1 LLIILES
8 ILTKVQN
15 RLGSLLQFI
24 RNPIP
29 NRLESF
35 FMSTVMPQ
43 TVSKHTAFKK
53 LPLVDISLL
62 FSDKLADRLAA
73 SKALGKAAKD
83 AGFLYIVGHGVSTKL
98 IENLIT
104 RTAQYFAQTL
114 EEKMQDYIGNSANH
128 SGYVPEGEEQYL
140 NAKPDLKEAYDVGF
154 DLQDPTK
161 FRPMLGPDRWSNFP
175 GFKED
180 VKAYYDAVFALS
192 NVLFRGFALA
202 LDLPED
208 SFTKLITAPPSQ
220 LRLVHYP
227 YSPNAPEDRPGIGA
241 HTDYECFTIL
251 LATADGLEV
260 QNGAGEWID
269 APMIDGAFVINIGD
283 MMEVLSNGYYV
294 ATMHRVRKVKE
305 ERYSFPM
312 FCACDYDT
320 MIEPVPALI
329 TPANPSRYAPV
340 ICGEHLYAQT
350 MQTFLYLKKRLQEGT
365 LSLPKG
371 AKGLSSFGHQ
381 AKQPIT

>member
-1 LLIILES
+1 
-8 ILTKVQN
+8 
-15 RLGSLLQFI
+15 
-24 RNPIP
+24 
-29 NRLESF
+29 
-35 FMSTVMPQ
+35 MSAVMPNNV
-43 TVSKHTAFKK
+43 TKHTAFKK

-62 FSDKLADRLAA
+62 FSVNIEDRKMAA
-73 SKALGKAAKD
+73 AALGKAARE
-83 AGFLYIVGHGVSTKL
+83 AGFLYIVGHGISTQL
-98 IENLIT
+98 IENLKAL
-104 RTAQYFAQTL
+104 TALYFAQPL
-114 EEKMQDYIGNSANH
+114 AEKMQDYIGHSANH

-140 NAKPDLKEAYDVGF
+140 NAMPDLKEAYDVGF

-175 GFKED
+175 GFKEH

-192 NVLFRGFALA
+192 NMLFRGFALA

-227 YSPNAPEDRPGIGA
+227 FSPHAPEDRPGIGA

-269 APMIDGAFVINIGD
+269 APMVDGAFVINIGD

-294 ATMHRVRKVKE
+294 ATMHRVRKVKQ
-305 ERYSFPM
+305 ERYSFPL

-320 MIEPVPALI
+320 VIEPVPALI
-329 TPANPSRYAPV
+329 TSDNPSRYEPV

-350 MQTFLYLKKRLQEGT
+350 MQTFSYLKKRLQEGT

-381 AKQPIT
+381 AK

>member
-1 LLIILES
+1 MSKLQSS
-8 ILTKVQN
+8 IL
-15 RLGSLLQFI
+15 R
-24 RNPIP
+24 P
-29 NRLESF
+29 
-35 FMSTVMPQ
+35 
-43 TVSKHTAFKK
+43 HTAFKK

-62 FSDKLADRLAA
+62 FSSKLDERKLAA
-73 SKALGKAAKD
+73 KALGKAARD
-83 AGFLYIVGHGVSTKL
+83 AGFLYIVGHGIPKHL
-98 IENLIT
+98 IENLKT
-104 RTAQYFAQTL
+104 RTQKYFAQPL
-114 EEKMQDYIGNSANH
+114 EEKMQDYIGHSNNH
-128 SGYVPEGEEQYL
+128 SGYVPEGEEQYHL
-140 NAKPDLKEAYDVGF
+140 AKPDLKEAYDVGF
-154 DLQDPTK
+154 DLQDPEK

-175 GFKED
+175 SFKED
-180 VKAYYDAVFALS
+180 IKAYYDAVFALS

-227 YSPNAPEDRPGIGA
+227 FSPDAPEDRPGIGA

-260 QNGAGEWID
+260 QNGAAEWID
-269 APMIDGAFVINIGD
+269 APVIEDAFVINIGD

-294 ATMHRVRKVKE
+294 ATMHRVRKVKQ

-320 MIEPVPALI
+320 VIKPMESLLSAE
-329 TPANPSRYAPV
+329 NPSRYAPI

-350 MQTFLYLKKRLQEGT
+350 MQTFAYLKKRLADGT
-365 LSLPKG
+365 LSLPEG

-381 AKQPIT
+381 PQQKTYKT

>member
-1 LLIILES
+1 
-8 ILTKVQN
+8 
-15 RLGSLLQFI
+15 
-24 RNPIP
+24 
-29 NRLESF
+29 
-35 FMSTVMPQ
+35 MSAVKSQ
-43 TVSKHTAFKK
+43 TVNSHSAFKK
-53 LPLVDISLL
+53 LPLVDISLM
-62 FSDKLADRLAA
+62 FSSQLNERKQAA
-73 SKALGKAAKD
+73 KALGQAACE
-83 AGFLYIVGHGVSTKL
+83 AGFLYIVGHGIPAHLLENLKTRTKL
-98 IENLIT
+98 
-104 RTAQYFAQTL
+104 YFAQTL
-114 EEKMQDYIGNSANH
+114 SEKMQDYIGHSANH

-161 FRPMLGPDRWSNFP
+161 FRPMLGPDRWSSFP

-180 VKAYYDAVFALS
+180 VKAYYDEVFALS

-202 LDLPED
+202 LDLPEN
-208 SFTKLITAPPSQ
+208 SFTKLISAPPSQ

-227 YSPNAPEDRPGIGA
+227 FSPNAPEDRPGIGA

-269 APMIDGAFVINIGD
+269 APMVEGAFVINIGD
-283 MMEVLSNGYYV
+283 MMEVLSNGHYV

-305 ERYSFPM
+305 DRYSFPM

-320 MIEPVPALI
+320 VIEPVPELVSSDK
-329 TPANPSRYAPV
+329 PSRYEPV

-350 MQTFLYLKKRLQEGT
+350 IQTFAYLKKRLSDGT
-365 LSLPKG
+365 LRLPEG

-381 AKQPIT
+381 AQKRKN